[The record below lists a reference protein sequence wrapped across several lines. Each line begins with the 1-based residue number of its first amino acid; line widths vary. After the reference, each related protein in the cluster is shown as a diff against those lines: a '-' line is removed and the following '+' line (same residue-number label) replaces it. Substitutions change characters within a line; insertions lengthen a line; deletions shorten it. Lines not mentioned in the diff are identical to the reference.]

1 MFRHTVPSLSTP
13 VFVEALIAQ
22 RRICLKTYQEIPESA
37 YALFN
42 PESPTTM
49 DTRVERSL
57 NLEEFVAPKSFPPEV
72 SGIYFRHLPCM
83 RLETPYV
90 EGSALSDRLAG
101 RFFRTRSYS
110 MIDLDDPALGSVER
124 KDAAVWVIGVDY
136 DGYARPGF
144 NALAYEHSTKMHPL
158 RAARQIGAP
167 ACLFVYQPFASVP
180 FTECSMTLKFNQGL
194 GFYSN
199 AESWQPHA
207 DFEYLGDMAA
217 ALPTLRRADGQT
229 GAIPIAPDG
238 WVTVGLE
245 MVDTCGERINQ
256 NTTLHLE
263 ATGGYL
269 PQQRVGC
276 TSGMA
281 QLRVG
286 ALGLLAGEHFRVKAG
301 FYSYTGLIDLHF
313 EVTS

>member
-1 MFRHTVPSLSTP
+1 
-13 VFVEALIAQ
+13 
-22 RRICLKTYQEIPESA
+22 
-37 YALFN
+37 
-42 PESPTTM
+42 
-49 DTRVERSL
+49 
-57 NLEEFVAPKSFPPEV
+57 
-72 SGIYFRHLPCM
+72 
-83 RLETPYV
+83 
-90 EGSALSDRLAG
+90 
-101 RFFRTRSYS
+101 
-110 MIDLDDPALGSVER
+110 MIDLDDPAIGSVER

-229 GAIPIAPDG
+229 GSIPIAPDG

-245 MVDTCGERINQ
+245 MVDSSGQRINQ
-256 NTTLHLE
+256 DTTLHLE

-286 ALGLLAGEHFRVKAG
+286 ALGLSDGEHFRVKAG

-313 EVTS
+313 EVTP